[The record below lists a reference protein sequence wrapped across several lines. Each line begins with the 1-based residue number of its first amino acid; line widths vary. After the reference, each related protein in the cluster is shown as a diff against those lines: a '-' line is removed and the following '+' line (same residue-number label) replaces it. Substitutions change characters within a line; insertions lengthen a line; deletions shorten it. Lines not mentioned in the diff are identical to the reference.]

1 MARPP
6 QPPPAVAAARVP
18 TPPLPPPAPP
28 PPPRRPTLLTPE
40 GPGLR
45 KGSSGI
51 FAEDPLVGLSPPEA
65 PPQYP
70 LTQKVAQELKAII
83 FPVPEHPRADP
94 APARPLSALL

>member
-1 MARPP
+1 MP
-6 QPPPAVAAARVP
+6 PPPAVAAARVP

-28 PPPRRPTLLTPE
+28 PPPSRPTLLTPE

-83 FPVPEHPRADP
+83 FPCPSTCAPTRRRRRRPRP
-94 APARPLSALL
+94 PRPT